1 MQSSV
6 LTAPEAKVETIDP
19 IIADL
24 VPGYLEARRAEL
36 IELRECVRHCRLEK
50 LSVLGHRLK
59 GSGAGYGFPELTRL
73 GAEIEDGATDQDL
86 GRVAEAVRS
95 LARYLESVR
104 WVVRGG

>member
-1 MQSSV
+1 MQSSL
-6 LTAPEAKVETIDP
+6 LTAPEPQVETIDP

-36 IELRECVRHCRLEK
+36 IELRELVRDCDLEK
-50 LSVLGHRLK
+50 LAVLGHRLK

-73 GAEIEDGATDQDL
+73 GAEIEDSANDQDL
-86 GRVAEAVRS
+86 GRVAESVRL
-95 LARYLESVR
+95 LARYLDNVR

>member
-6 LTAPEAKVETIDP
+6 LTPQVETIDP

-24 VPGYLEARRAEL
+24 VPGYIEARRAEL
-36 IELRECVRHCRLEK
+36 IELRECIKHCHLEK
-50 LSVLGHRLK
+50 LAVLGHRLK

-73 GAEIEDGATDQDL
+73 GAEIEDGANGQDL
-86 GRVAEAVRS
+86 GRVAEAVRN
-95 LARYLESVR
+95 LARYLDGVR